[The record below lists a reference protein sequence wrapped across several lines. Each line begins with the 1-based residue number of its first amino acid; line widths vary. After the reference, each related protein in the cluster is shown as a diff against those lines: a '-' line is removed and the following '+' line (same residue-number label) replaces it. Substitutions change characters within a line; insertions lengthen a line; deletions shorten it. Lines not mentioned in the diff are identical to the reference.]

1 MAPAHHLVPPSPKA
15 ANAWDDNPDTKAV
28 RHGARVRE
36 ISPRIVCVARGICN
50 GCGRTKASRGLA
62 RRRSQRATGATRP
75 GPGGH
80 TGRAI
85 PPDAAQSAGS
95 ALAAH
100 GHPVQSG
107 RGVTVSQALEQPVA
121 QLHHELQRASVCHA
135 DETRHQSHSH
145 TLWRGYW
152 SVGGASSPHDLACGM
167 HHQLK
172 LLAIFLMAKHPRP
185 VFVKGMPIVESFF
198 HLKTATFS
206 LQLRWHPYQAQ
217 LYCDFGFG
225 LKFGFFIQP
234 PCSWT
239 WARLFSQ

>member
-1 MAPAHHLVPPSPKA
+1 MHA
-15 ANAWDDNPDTKAV
+15 ASAM
-28 RHGARVRE
+28 R
-36 ISPRIVCVARGICN
+36 CLRGI
-50 GCGRTKASRGLA
+50 GAARWRQTHAPSGLRAARSQTHRERIRAFARHLQRLWPQASCCLA